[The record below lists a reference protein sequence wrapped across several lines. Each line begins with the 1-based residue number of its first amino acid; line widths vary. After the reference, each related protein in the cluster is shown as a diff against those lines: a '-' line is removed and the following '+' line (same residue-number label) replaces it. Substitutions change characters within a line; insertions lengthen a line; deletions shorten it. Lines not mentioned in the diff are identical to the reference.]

1 MAVKVTNAQ
10 AAVLGVLLHGLPVTA
25 VPWREEPPFEY
36 WKMVCEYVPH
46 PRISTLRA
54 LHSFGLVGFTEDDSE
69 RNYYLT
75 ARGAAEARKLEA
87 E

>member
-1 MAVKVTNAQ
+1 MAAKVTNAQ
-10 AAVLGVLLHGLPVTA
+10 AAVLGILLHGFPVTA
-25 VPWREEPPFEY
+25 VPWSEDPPVD

-54 LHSFGLVGFTEDDSE
+54 LHSFGLVEFTEDGYE

-75 ARGAAEARKLEA
+75 ARGAEEARKLEA